1 MNQIFRSSYFLCAIF
16 AAAAF
21 SFSSEDKPT
30 QIIRMGVSSSRT
42 VKIPKL
48 ARVAVG
54 NSKIVKAKSI
64 SSAELLL
71 IGKSKGSTTV
81 RAWDEKGGEF
91 RYEVRIIA
99 SEAENVSNEED
110 RGVCRIS
117 LEFLELDQA
126 VSQASGIRWPESIQ
140 FSGIANVV
148 SQAAVTGLNYE
159 FAFSSAQGWLNHLV
173 REGWAKI
180 VANPELYVRLG
191 EEAVFHSGGEFP
203 VATSSE
209 NYGKAYRH
217 IEWKGYGLTA
227 KVLPQ
232 SVDKIHISSDVN
244 LEVSELIS
252 TQNMDGVPALNRRSI
267 RTKMNSL
274 DGETVILSG
283 LVKQNSK
290 KEKEGIPILSD
301 IPLLGPILFMRSVD
315 AAEKTELLMAVTFSM
330 STKAREKEI
339 RQTLKSHSDNLK

>member
-1 MNQIFRSSYFLCAIF
+1 MKNLICLISLLV
-16 AAAAF
+16 F
-21 SFSSEDKPT
+21 SQSFKIAVATNDKPQ
-30 QIIRMGVSSSRT
+30 QIIRMGISSSRT
-42 VKIPKL
+42 VKIPRL
-48 ARVAVG
+48 SRVAVG
-54 NSKIVKAKSI
+54 NSKIVKA
-64 SSAELLL
+64 SSVSNKELLL

-91 RYEVRIIA
+91 RYEVRVIA
-99 SEAENVSNEED
+99 SEAENLLNEDE
-110 RGVCRIS
+110 RGVVKIS

-126 VSQASGIRWPESIQ
+126 VSQVSGIRWPESIQ
-140 FSGIANVV
+140 FTGVANIL

-159 FAFSSAQGWLNHLV
+159 FAFSTAQGWLNHLV

-209 NYGKAYRH
+209 NFGRSYRH

-244 LEVSELIS
+244 LEISELIS
-252 TQNMDGVPALNRRSI
+252 TQNMEGVPALNKRSI

-283 LVKQNSK
+283 LIKQNSK
-290 KEKEGIPILSD
+290 KEKEGLPLLSSIPILG
-301 IPLLGPILFMRSVD
+301 PLLFSKSIDESER
-315 AAEKTELLMAVTFSM
+315 TELLMAVTFSM
-330 STKAREKEI
+330 STKAREKEF
-339 RQTLKSHSDNLK
+339 RQLLKSHSESLK